1 MRYIWKKLILYVFCI
16 SILSCG
22 GGGGGNSLPQSE
34 VVSQS
39 FSWQVVSP
47 ESQGLDSDKVQA
59 AMNLAM
65 EDGKFSQAAIIIKD
79 GKIVAEQYKS
89 IGTAE
94 KNLILGSGSAWTS
107 GSVDLAFGSKDANS
121 LVTSWSVAKSY
132 TSIIFGIAQD
142 KGYFTN
148 GLETS
153 AATYLTEWAN
163 DSRNTITLKN
173 LLDMR
178 SGLEPACYDSSSS
191 SWTVCNA
198 VTIGS
203 GGGLTSAPNQL
214 IGCIN
219 RNLAATGQTHNWYQS
234 GSVNF
239 ESGYFVY
246 QNCDTMVL
254 GEIFYRAVGQDI
266 KTFADTYLFS
276 KLNITADWWRDN
288 VVGGQANG
296 NYLSY
301 CCLDMTARDFAKVA
315 LLLVNDGIWQGE
327 QVVPLSYVQNIKNIT
342 SSSVVTEVFGG
353 VQSYGLKFWSL
364 YGASNCGAQSNQ
376 KCVPDNT
383 VITPVGFDGQY
394 MLMDFVNK
402 LIMIRFSLY
411 APVEQVSSDKKM
423 IEAFPN
429 ASNFIVTAPL
439 AATGSSPNPVVRYF
453 PAANFWYNLNN

>member
-16 SILSCG
+16 SIFSCG
-22 GGGGGNSLPQSE
+22 GGGGGNPLPQSE

-47 ESQGLDSDKVQA
+47 ESQGLESDKVQA

-79 GKIVAEQYKS
+79 GKIVAEQYKG

-94 KNLILGSGSAWTS
+94 KNLILGQGSAWTS
-107 GSVDLAFGSKDANS
+107 ETVDMAFGSKDANS

-191 SWTVCNA
+191 SWTICNA

-203 GGGLTSAPNQL
+203 GGGLTSATNQL
-214 IGCIN
+214 IGCID
-219 RNLAATGQTHNWYQS
+219 RNLAATGQTHNWYRS

-327 QVVPLSYVQNIKNIT
+327 QIVPLSYVQAIKNIT
-342 SSSVVTEVFGG
+342 STSVVTETFGG

-364 YGASNCGAQSNQ
+364 
-376 KCVPDNT
+376 
-383 VITPVGFDGQY
+383 
-394 MLMDFVNK
+394 
-402 LIMIRFSLY
+402 
-411 APVEQVSSDKKM
+411 
-423 IEAFPN
+423 
-429 ASNFIVTAPL
+429 
-439 AATGSSPNPVVRYF
+439 
-453 PAANFWYNLNN
+453 